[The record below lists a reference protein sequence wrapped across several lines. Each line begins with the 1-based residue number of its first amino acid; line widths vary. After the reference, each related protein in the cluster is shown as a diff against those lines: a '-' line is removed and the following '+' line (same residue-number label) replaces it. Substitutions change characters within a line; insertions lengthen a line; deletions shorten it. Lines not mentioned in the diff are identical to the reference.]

1 MQGIL
6 LLIRYFEREFI
17 KSYSKDNF
25 IFLSN
30 RMSQVC
36 HSYILVCDSY
46 IIVCHSYVVCKY
58 SYVICISPMSFVCH
72 RHVIHMSLACHP
84 YVTCMYSY
92 VIRLAYHPC
101 VTRMWF
107 YHEPFFLVH
116 SKTTDERQTG
126 DIRVLTRM
134 SLVCHSY
141 VLLCHS
147 YDTPK
152 SSVCHSYILAYHPY
166 VTGMW
171 FYHEPFF
178 LP

>member
-1 MQGIL
+1 MS
-6 LLIRYFEREFI
+6 FV
-17 KSYSKDNF
+17 ST
-25 IFLSN
+25 
-30 RMSQVC
+30 RMSSAFHWSV
-36 HSYILVCDSY
+36 LL
-46 IIVCHSYVVCKY
+46 CHSYVTG
-58 SYVICISPMSFVCH
+58 MSSVCH
-72 RHVIHMSLACHP
+72 LYVLLCHP

-141 VLLCHS
+141 VLLCHP

-152 SSVCHSYILAYHPY
+152 SSVCHSYILVWHPY

-171 FYHEPFF
+171 FYHEY
-178 LP
+178 LNSY